1 MIIPTFERINGLNA
15 GFFDYTIYYY
25 PVLQDVFTKL
35 IRSKEI
41 DDRLQSL
48 LLEKLSFY
56 EDYMVKE
63 EHPNLRTF
71 QFYLSKVRELY
82 NEISKL
88 DGVGQEPFL
97 K

>member
-1 MIIPTFERINGLNA
+1 MQYEKVKEKLVGV
-15 GFFDYTIYYY
+15 TIYYY

-63 EHPNLRTF
+63 EHPNLR
-71 QFYLSKVRELY
+71 S
-82 NEISKL
+82 
-88 DGVGQEPFL
+88 DC
-97 K
+97 